1 MANKS
6 SKTKVQTSIKDAF
19 LKIKDNYAND
29 MNMKQIG
36 DNWYGMDNAELCS
49 DKALNYYILDT
60 LLGSIQN

>member
-6 SKTKVQTSIKDAF
+6 SKTKVKVQTSIKDAF
-19 LKIKDNYAND
+19 LKIKENYTNQ

-49 DKALNYYILDT
+49 DKALNYFILDT
-60 LLGSIQN
+60 ILENR